1 MSRKLLFPLLV
12 AAVLTACGGGDG
24 AGDSTQDNG
33 SGAGTGGTGT
43 GGTGG
48 TGGGTGTGSSDS
60 PTLTQGPASVE
71 LANLFSAGSRVA
83 ALGRSFDGDGTS
95 WLVPAEVRYQ
105 DNTVPMASDLYNA
118 YVSGHSYADSAA
130 AVAALDAN
138 GSDIVEI
145 DADGEVISA
154 FIFADNYFELYVN
167 GIAIAKDPVPFTE
180 FNSNIVRF
188 RVKQPF
194 TVAMHLVDWEE
205 NLGTGTENNQGSSFH
220 PGDGGM
226 VALFKDAGGNIIGK
240 TDSSWKAQTF
250 YTAPITD
257 TACLSQSAGLRAS
270 SSCATTAPSDIATV
284 YAAHWAVPENWAAS
298 DFDDSLW
305 PNAYSY
311 SNTTVGVDNKPAYT
325 QFTDLFDN
333 SASDAQFIWS
343 SNLILDNQVLVRAII
358 GSSGSGTG
366 TGSGSSG
373 DFFLSSQ
380 ALKSKL
386 IMPLSATCEG
396 ADNGKMLPLSW
407 ENAPEGTQSFALAM
421 YTFPNPSDTD
431 FAGAHYYQIQYDI
444 PAATTALSEGD
455 HGTGLYGI
463 NSVNGQQSYS
473 APCSQGAAEHTYI
486 LSLYALSAPV
496 GSLGLTA
503 ASTDLVAL
511 ENAIADKVLGSSSLH
526 MTRVRYN
533 PNNDEHV
540 PTSTPS
546 DCATK
551 SAAFEDYAGL
561 VSVSCDSSTMTVNT
575 LVGLPDRSQ
584 LDVDKANVGT
594 HSWIGRVPLPQ
605 QPSWSVPLAP
615 QYLASTGSNLNIHHP
630 IGIAVDGVPILHY
643 AKENSPDEV
652 AQLGQDYSSR
662 DTVLLGEVDQCG
674 AHAGNGEDYHYH
686 YAPLCLMDTQ
696 DPSKPLAYMFDG
708 IPLYFGTGGGQ
719 LTSGG
724 VNYGGGRYTNLDY
737 RPQKVKTG
745 ERPLDECNA
754 YDLHGDGSEYVY
766 YSSATAP
773 YTIGCYRAEA
783 SQATAMQTV
792 AAHWEN
798 ERLQDFTFGTEVEL
812 TDYDTLSLNGA
823 TWTYIEVTPSA
834 DNSHIPAGN
843 VAMILYRPLV
853 SGESGYQAGKDCYRF
868 RYRLD
873 KNDST
878 GSDDLVTAH
887 CR

>member
-1 MSRKLLFPLLV
+1 MSRNLLFLLLV
-12 AAVLTACGGGDG
+12 AAVLTACGGDGDG
-24 AGDSTQDNG
+24 VSQPVIDNGNGGTGVGDGDSTSD
-33 SGAGTGGTGT
+33 
-43 GGTGG
+43 
-48 TGGGTGTGSSDS
+48 DS
-60 PTLTQGPASVE
+60 PVLTQGLASVE
-71 LANLFSAGSRVA
+71 VGNLFAAGSRVA
-83 ALGRSFDGDGTS
+83 ALGRSYDGDGAS

-105 DNTVPMASDLYNA
+105 DNTVPMASDLYNT
-118 YVSGHSYADSAA
+118 YVSGHNYANSAA
-130 AVAALDAN
+130 AIAALDD
-138 GSDIVEI
+138 SDIVEL

-167 GIAIAKDPVPFTE
+167 GVAIAKDPVPFTE
-180 FNSNIVRF
+180 FNSSIVRF

-205 NLGTGTENNQGSSFH
+205 NLGTGTENNQGSSYH

-226 VALFKDAGGNIIGK
+226 VAVFKDVDGNIIGK

-250 YTAPITD
+250 YTAPILD
-257 TACLSQSAGLRAS
+257 VSCLSQSAGLRSS
-270 SSCATTAPSDIATV
+270 SSCTTTAPDDIASV
-284 YAAHWAVPENWAAS
+284 FAAHWTVPTDWAAT
-298 DFDDSLW
+298 DFDDSDW
-305 PNAYSY
+305 PNAYNY

-325 QFTDLFDN
+325 QFSDLFDN
-333 SASDAQFIWS
+333 SSNDAQFIWS
-343 SNLILDNQVLVRAII
+343 SNLILDNQVLVRATL
-358 GSSGSGTG
+358 GSAESSTG
-366 TGSGSSG
+366 NGAST
-373 DFFLSSQ
+373 DFYLSSQ

-386 IMPLSATCEG
+386 VMPISATCEG
-396 ADNGKMLPLSW
+396 ASQGKMLPLTW
-407 ENAPEGTQSFALAM
+407 ENAPAGTQSFALAM
-421 YTFPNPSDTD
+421 YTFPNPGDTS
-431 FAGAHYYQIQYDI
+431 FVGAHSYQIQYDI
-444 PAATTALSEGD
+444 PAATAGLIEGD
-455 HGTGLYGI
+455 HSTGVYGV
-463 NSVNGQQSYS
+463 NSVDGQQQYS
-473 APCSQGAAEHTYI
+473 SPCSQGSDEHTYI
-486 LSLYALSAPV
+486 ISLYALSSPV
-496 GSLGLTA
+496 GSLGLTGN
-503 ASTDLVAL
+503 STDLVTL
-511 ENAIADKVLGSSSLH
+511 ENAIADKVLGSASLH
-526 MTRVRYN
+526 MTRARYN
-533 PNNDEHV
+533 SNSDEHV
-540 PTSTPS
+540 PSSTPS

-551 SAAFEDYAGL
+551 SAAFDDYAGL

-575 LVGLPDRSQ
+575 LVGLPERSQ
-584 LDVDKANVGT
+584 LEVDKANVGT
-594 HSWIGRVPLPQ
+594 QSWIGRVPLPQ
-605 QPSWSVPLAP
+605 QASWSVPLAP
-615 QYLASTGSNLNIHHP
+615 QYLSATASNLNIHHP

-652 AQLGQDYSSR
+652 AQLDQDYSSR
-662 DTVLLGEVDQCG
+662 DTVLLGELDQCG

-696 DPSKPLAYMFDG
+696 NPSKPLAYMFDG

-724 VNYGGGRYTNLDY
+724 VNYGGGRYTSLDY

-766 YSSATAP
+766 YSSTTAP
-773 YTIGCYRAEA
+773 YTIGCYRAKA

-812 TDYDTLSLNGA
+812 TDYDTLSLNGT

-834 DNSHIPAGN
+834 ENSHIPADN

-853 SGESGYQAGKDCYRF
+853 SGESGYQVGKDCYRF

-873 KNDST
+873 KNDIS
-878 GSDDLVTAH
+878 GSNDLVTAH